1 MDCLRLCTREAARL
15 CIADL
20 IPLRDA
26 TSEKLSLFG
35 DDFCR
40 FSICPKTVVPLK
52 ARFSSGTLVNR
63 TTPLVAATPS
73 ESARKACIKAALRLF
88 VVGRTCEGKA
98 LIVRQ

>member
-1 MDCLRLCTREAARL
+1 M
-15 CIADL
+15 
-20 IPLRDA
+20 PVSDA

-35 DDFCR
+35 DDDFCR

-52 ARFSSGTLVNR
+52 ARFSSGMPTNR

-73 ESARKACIKAALRLF
+73 ESARKACIRAALRLF

-98 LIVRQ
+98 LMVRK